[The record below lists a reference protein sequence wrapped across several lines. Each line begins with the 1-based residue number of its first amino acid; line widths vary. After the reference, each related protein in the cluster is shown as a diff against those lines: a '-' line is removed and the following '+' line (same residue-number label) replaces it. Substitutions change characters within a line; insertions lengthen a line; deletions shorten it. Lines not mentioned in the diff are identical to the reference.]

1 MISRESIDE
10 ILLRNDIESL
20 ISSYIPLKRAGSNLK
35 GLCPFHN
42 EKTPSFMVY
51 PADNSFF
58 CFGCGV
64 GGNAITFIRQME
76 RLDYPDAVEF
86 LARRAGI
93 TIVRDDDREQYR
105 KKTSISKER
114 LRQMNVD
121 AAKFFHAM
129 LFANNSDSKEALA
142 YFTEKRKLSI
152 ATIKHFGLGYA
163 PNSFDATMKY
173 LLSKGYTREEMAEGF
188 LAMKN
193 EKGKYYD
200 AFRNRVMFP
209 IIDTAGNVIAFG
221 GRVLDDS
228 KPKYRNSTDT
238 PVFKKSYNL
247 FALNFARMTC
257 SEEIILCEGY
267 MDVIALH
274 AAGFTNAV
282 ATLGTAITAE
292 QARMMS
298 RYTKKV
304 IISYDADEAGQ
315 KAAMRAIKMLTEV
328 GLDVTILKKR
338 YTKKVIICY
347 DADEAGQKAT
357 QKAMRLLEEV
367 GLNVTVIKIP
377 GSKDPDEY
385 IKTFGNEKFKEVI
398 AGSKTRFEYQLD
410 NILSRFDINIPQDKI
425 NALKETENLISTVYS
440 KAEQDIYINSVCKI
454 FDVKYENIRQDIDK
468 IVRKKQFA
476 SKKEET
482 EKIKNSKI
490 GYADRVNPDYAKA
503 PEVAGN
509 EENVLG
515 LLLIYPE
522 HRKKVID
529 ENIITRDDFF
539 TDFGKRVFDYAMM
552 LEGEGS
558 PEDINLLFSEA
569 EVGRITKI
577 KYSRMNLTDN
587 GDSALLESIEMLKNS
602 VNKKNAKN
610 LSSISELDKLLNSIR
625 NKEKDGN

>member
-105 KKTSISKER
+105 PKTSISKER

-282 ATLGTAITAE
+282 ATLGTAITSE
-292 QARMMS
+292 QARLM
-298 RYTKKV
+298 
-304 IISYDADEAGQ
+304 
-315 KAAMRAIKMLTEV
+315 
-328 GLDVTILKKR
+328 KR

-410 NILSRFDINIPQDKI
+410 NILSRFDINMPQDKI

-552 LEGEGS
+552 LEAEGS

>member
-282 ATLGTAITAE
+282 ATLGTAITSE
-292 QARMMS
+292 QARLM
-298 RYTKKV
+298 
-304 IISYDADEAGQ
+304 
-315 KAAMRAIKMLTEV
+315 
-328 GLDVTILKKR
+328 KR

-410 NILSRFDINIPQDKI
+410 NILSRFDINMPQDKI

-468 IVRKKQFA
+468 IVRKKQFS

-552 LEGEGS
+552 LEAVGS

-577 KYSRMNLTDN
+577 KYSRMNLTDK

>member
-282 ATLGTAITAE
+282 ATLGTAITSE
-292 QARMMS
+292 QARLM
-298 RYTKKV
+298 
-304 IISYDADEAGQ
+304 
-315 KAAMRAIKMLTEV
+315 
-328 GLDVTILKKR
+328 KR

-410 NILSRFDINIPQDKI
+410 NILSRFDINMPQDKI

-552 LEGEGS
+552 LEAEGS

>member
-1 MISRESIDE
+1 MISRDTIDE

-20 ISSYIPLKRAGSNLK
+20 ISGYIPLKRAGANLK

-42 EKTPSFMVY
+42 EKTPSFVVY

-64 GGNAITFIRQME
+64 GGNAITFIRQIE

-86 LARRAGI
+86 LAKRAGI
-93 TIVRDDDREQYR
+93 TVVRDNEREQYR
-105 KKTSISKER
+105 PKATISKER

-121 AAKFFHAM
+121 AAKYFHAM
-129 LFANNSDSKEALA
+129 LFADNEYSRQALS
-142 YFTEKRKLSI
+142 YFTENRKLSI

-163 PNSFDATMKY
+163 PNGFDNTIKY
-173 LLSKGYTREEMAEGF
+173 LLSKGYTREEMSEGF
-188 LAMKN
+188 LAMKS
-193 EKGKYYD
+193 EKGGYYD

-247 FALNFARMTC
+247 FALNFARMSC

-274 AAGFTNAV
+274 SAGFTNAV
-282 ATLGTAITAE
+282 ATLGTAITSE
-292 QARMMS
+292 QARLM
-298 RYTKKV
+298 
-304 IISYDADEAGQ
+304 
-315 KAAMRAIKMLTEV
+315 
-328 GLDVTILKKR
+328 KR

-357 QKAMRLLEEV
+357 QKAIRLLEEV
-367 GLNVTVIKIP
+367 GLAVSVIKIP

-385 IKTFGNEKFKEVI
+385 IKTFGSEKFREVI
-398 AGSKTRFEYQLD
+398 NGSKTRFEYELD
-410 NILSRFDINIPQDKI
+410 NILSKHDVNLPQDKI
-425 NALKETENLISTVYS
+425 NALKEIENLISGVYS
-440 KAEQDIYINSVCKI
+440 RAEQDIYINSVCKI
-454 FDVKYENIRQDIDK
+454 FDIKYENIRQDIDK
-468 IVRKKQFA
+468 ALRKKQFTR
-476 SKKEET
+476 KKEES
-482 EKIKNSKI
+482 EKIKNTKV
-490 GYADRVNPDYAKA
+490 GYSDRVNPDYAKA

-515 LLLIYPE
+515 LLLLYPE
-522 HRKKVID
+522 HRKMVLQEGLLS
-529 ENIITRDDFF
+529 ENDFF
-539 TDFGKRVFDYAMM
+539 TDFGKRVFNYAMKM
-552 LEGEGS
+552 ETEAS
-558 PEDINLLFSEA
+558 YEDINLLFSEA
-569 EVGRITKI
+569 EVGRITKM
-577 KYSRMNLTDN
+577 KYSRMNLTEN
-587 GDSALLESIEMLKNS
+587 GDLAMRESVEMLKTS
-602 VNKKNAKN
+602 LSKRNAKS
-610 LSSISELDKLLNSIR
+610 LSSISELDNFLNSMR

>member
-1 MISRESIDE
+1 MISRDTIDE

-20 ISSYIPLKRAGSNLK
+20 ISGYIPLKRAGANLK

-42 EKTPSFMVY
+42 EKTPSFVVY

-64 GGNAITFIRQME
+64 GGNAITFIRQIE

-86 LARRAGI
+86 LAKRAGI
-93 TIVRDDDREQYR
+93 TVVRDNEREQYR
-105 KKTSISKER
+105 PKATISKER

-121 AAKFFHAM
+121 AAKYFHAM
-129 LFANNSDSKEALA
+129 LFADNEYSRQALS
-142 YFTEKRKLSI
+142 YFTENRKLSI

-163 PNSFDATMKY
+163 PNGFDNTIKY
-173 LLSKGYTREEMAEGF
+173 LLSKGYSREEMSEGF
-188 LAMKN
+188 LAMKS
-193 EKGKYYD
+193 EKGGYYD

-247 FALNFARMTC
+247 FALNFARMSC

-274 AAGFTNAV
+274 SAGFTNAV
-282 ATLGTAITAE
+282 ATLGTAITSE
-292 QARMMS
+292 QARLM
-298 RYTKKV
+298 
-304 IISYDADEAGQ
+304 
-315 KAAMRAIKMLTEV
+315 
-328 GLDVTILKKR
+328 KR

-357 QKAMRLLEEV
+357 QKAIRLLEEV
-367 GLNVTVIKIP
+367 GLAVSVIKIP

-385 IKTFGNEKFKEVI
+385 IKTFGSEKFREVI
-398 AGSKTRFEYQLD
+398 NGSKTRFEYELD
-410 NILSRFDINIPQDKI
+410 NILSKHDVNLPQDKI
-425 NALKETENLISTVYS
+425 NALKEVENLISGVYS
-440 KAEQDIYINSVCKI
+440 RAEQDIYINSVCKI
-454 FDVKYENIRQDIDK
+454 FDIKYENIRQDIDK
-468 IVRKKQFA
+468 ALRKKQFTR
-476 SKKEET
+476 KKEES
-482 EKIKNSKI
+482 EKIKNTKV
-490 GYADRVNPDYAKA
+490 GYSDRVNPDYAKA

-515 LLLIYPE
+515 LLLLYPE
-522 HRKKVID
+522 HRKMVLQEGLLS
-529 ENIITRDDFF
+529 ENDFF
-539 TDFGKRVFDYAMM
+539 TDFGKRVFNYAMKM
-552 LEGEGS
+552 ETEAS
-558 PEDINLLFSEA
+558 YEDINLLFSEA
-569 EVGRITKI
+569 EVGRITKM
-577 KYSRMNLTDN
+577 KYSRMNLTEN
-587 GDSALLESIEMLKNS
+587 GDLAMRESVEMLKTS
-602 VNKKNAKN
+602 LSKRNAKS
-610 LSSISELDKLLNSIR
+610 LSSISELDNFLNSMR

>member
-274 AAGFTNAV
+274 TAGFTNAV
-282 ATLGTAITAE
+282 ATLGTAITSE
-292 QARMMS
+292 QARLM
-298 RYTKKV
+298 
-304 IISYDADEAGQ
+304 
-315 KAAMRAIKMLTEV
+315 
-328 GLDVTILKKR
+328 KR

-410 NILSRFDINIPQDKI
+410 NILSRFDINMPQDKI

-515 LLLIYPE
+515 LLLLYPE
-522 HRKKVID
+522 HRKKVIE

-552 LEGEGS
+552 LEAEGS

-587 GDSALLESIEMLKNS
+587 GDSALLESIDMLKNS

>member
-1 MISRESIDE
+1 MISRDTIDE
-10 ILLRNDIESL
+10 ILLRNDIETL

-42 EKTPSFMVY
+42 EKTPSFTVY

-86 LARRAGI
+86 LARRAGV
-93 TIVRDDDREQYR
+93 TIVRDDRELYR
-105 KKTSISKER
+105 QKSAISKER

-121 AAKFFHAM
+121 AAKFFHSM
-129 LFANNSDSKEALA
+129 LFADNSDSKAALA
-142 YFTEKRKLSI
+142 YFTENRKLSI

-163 PNSFDATMKY
+163 PNSFDATLKY
-173 LLSKGYTREEMAEGF
+173 LLSKGYSREEMAEGF
-188 LAMKN
+188 LAMKS

-282 ATLGTAITAE
+282 ATLGTAITSE
-292 QARMMS
+292 QARLM
-298 RYTKKV
+298 
-304 IISYDADEAGQ
+304 
-315 KAAMRAIKMLTEV
+315 
-328 GLDVTILKKR
+328 KR

-410 NILSRFDINIPQDKI
+410 NILSKYDVNLPQDKI

-454 FDVKYENIRQDIDK
+454 FNVKYDNIRQDVDK

-476 SKKEET
+476 TKKEET
-482 EKIKNSKI
+482 EKIKNTKI

-529 ENIITRDDFF
+529 ENILNRDDFF

-552 LEGEGS
+552 LETEGL

-587 GDSALLESIEMLKNS
+587 GDSALLESVEMLKNS
-602 VNKKNAKN
+602 VYKKNAKN
-610 LSSISELDKLLNSIR
+610 LSSISELDELLSSIR
-625 NKEKDGN
+625 NKEKDGI